1 MSMVTMHGGKCA
13 TQLSFSRSSYLH
25 IGRFNK
31 EFKFDEVVLR
41 DLPDIVIL
49 TAGAWIKDSGDFY
62 TLQDYVH
69 NKVKELE
76 SHPSITGKANSSS
89 SSSSSSSSGGGG
101 NSSSSGGKKP
111 IQFIWKLQNAM
122 HVNCSHYRYPV
133 SQAVLEDLDLLSKK
147 GEYNWH
153 LFPKYDQMAKDMAR
167 DLNPDL
173 VRIMDLSPLQ
183 LRPDAH
189 PGSAYLTGRSERV
202 TDAEANDCAHYCIP
216 GPLDLFAVI
225 MLQWLYTEEI

>member
-1 MSMVTMHGGKCA
+1 MHGGQCA
-13 TQLSFSRSSYLH
+13 TQLSFARSTFLH

-41 DLPDIVIL
+41 DLPDIVVL
-49 TAGAWIKDSGDFY
+49 TAGAWLKDSGDFY
-62 TLQDYVH
+62 TLQEYVH
-69 NKVKELE
+69 DKVKELE
-76 SHPSITGKANSSS
+76 RHPSIAGKANSNGSS
-89 SSSSSSSSGGGG
+89 
-101 NSSSSGGKKP
+101 GKKP

-122 HVNCSHYRYPV
+122 HVNCSHYRYPI
-133 SQAVLEDLDLLSKK
+133 SQAQLEDLDLLSKV
-147 GEYNWH
+147 GQYNWH
-153 LFPKYDQMAKDMAR
+153 LFPGYDQMAKDMAR

-173 VRIMDLSPLQ
+173 VRIMDMSPLQ

-189 PGSAYLTGRSERV
+189 PGSAYLMGLSNSNRFV
-202 TDAEANDCAHYCIP
+202 DAEANDCAHYCLP